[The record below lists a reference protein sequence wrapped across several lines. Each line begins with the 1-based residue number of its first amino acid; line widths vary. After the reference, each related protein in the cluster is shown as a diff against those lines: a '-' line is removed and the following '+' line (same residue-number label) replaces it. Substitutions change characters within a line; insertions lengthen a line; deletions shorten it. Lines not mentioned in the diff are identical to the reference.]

1 MEANAVKTSTQRN
14 TMLTV
19 TENASYNAIKRGMVN
34 NPTSKSATD
43 RLIRR
48 KEVRLRC
55 FCFRNIQMV
64 SVFPTTISIANN
76 PKHRSQNVFHEF
88 KSIAA
93 NWFFLPRCNKNTLF
107 VKKLKKNYKNIP
119 NDLTIFF
126 HVTSNKAIFRFLV
139 VMTSFLFLKKPINHV
154 LFSLALVFF
163 CYYCCFPCFFFLFL
177 FDCLFVCLWSTNH
190 SLGFQKRTS
199 LQSEFNFKS
208 EEKRVTFGLPQCS
221 NFILLLC
228 RTYKIWSNDDKKLFC
243 HE

>member
-1 MEANAVKTSTQRN
+1 
-14 TMLTV
+14 MLTV
-19 TENASYNAIKRGMVN
+19 TEDASYAAIKRGMDN

-43 RLIRR
+43 KLIRR

-93 NWFFLPRCNKNTLF
+93 NCFFLPRCNTITLF
-107 VKKLKKNYKNIP
+107 VEKFKKNYKNIP

-139 VMTSFLFLKKPINHV
+139 VMTSFLFLKKPINHI

-163 CYYCCFPCFFFLFL
+163 CYYCCFPCFFFFFCLIV
-177 FDCLFVCLWSTNH
+177 CLFVCGVQIIH
-190 SLGFQKRTS
+190 LGFKRERVCKASLISNQK
-199 LQSEFNFKS
+199 
-208 EEKRVTFGLPQCS
+208 KRG
-221 NFILLLC
+221 
-228 RTYKIWSNDDKKLFC
+228 
-243 HE
+243 

>member
-1 MEANAVKTSTQRN
+1 MEANAVKTSTRRN
-14 TMLTV
+14 TVSTV
-19 TENASYNAIKRGMVN
+19 IKDASYAPIKRGMVN

-43 RLIRR
+43 KLIRR

-64 SVFPTTISIANN
+64 SVFPTT
-76 PKHRSQNVFHEF
+76 
-88 KSIAA
+88 
-93 NWFFLPRCNKNTLF
+93 WCFLL
-107 VKKLKKNYKNIP
+107 L
-119 NDLTIFF
+119 L
-126 HVTSNKAIFRFLV
+126 
-139 VMTSFLFLKKPINHV
+139 
-154 LFSLALVFF
+154 LFSL
-163 CYYCCFPCFFFLFL
+163 FFFLFL

-228 RTYKIWSNDDKKLFC
+228 RTRNFLP
-243 HE
+243 

>member
-1 MEANAVKTSTQRN
+1 MD
-14 TMLTV
+14 
-19 TENASYNAIKRGMVN
+19 N
-34 NPTSKSATD
+34 NPTSKSAKD

-64 SVFPTTISIANN
+64 SVFPTT
-76 PKHRSQNVFHEF
+76 
-88 KSIAA
+88 
-93 NWFFLPRCNKNTLF
+93 WCFLL
-107 VKKLKKNYKNIP
+107 L
-119 NDLTIFF
+119 L
-126 HVTSNKAIFRFLV
+126 
-139 VMTSFLFLKKPINHV
+139 
-154 LFSLALVFF
+154 LFSL
-163 CYYCCFPCFFFLFL
+163 FFFLFF

-228 RTYKIWSNDDKKLFC
+228 RTRNFLPWVVPPFYEARRASKKEVAPRAPRGTLKSIFFLIF
-243 HE
+243 

>member
-1 MEANAVKTSTQRN
+1 
-14 TMLTV
+14 MLTV
-19 TENASYNAIKRGMVN
+19 TEDASYNAIKRGMVN
-34 NPTSKSATD
+34 NPTSKSAKD

-55 FCFRNIQMV
+55 FCFRNIHDA
-64 SVFPTTISIANN
+64 T
-76 PKHRSQNVFHEF
+76 R
-88 KSIAA
+88 
-93 NWFFLPRCNKNTLF
+93 LPFCEKI
-107 VKKLKKNYKNIP
+107 KKNYKNIP

-228 RTYKIWSNDDKKLFC
+228 RTRNFLP
-243 HE
+243 

>member
-1 MEANAVKTSTQRN
+1 MQHD
-14 TMLTV
+14 
-19 TENASYNAIKRGMVN
+19 Y
-34 NPTSKSATD
+34 P
-43 RLIRR
+43 
-48 KEVRLRC
+48 
-55 FCFRNIQMV
+55 FCEKI
-64 SVFPTTISIANN
+64 
-76 PKHRSQNVFHEF
+76 
-88 KSIAA
+88 
-93 NWFFLPRCNKNTLF
+93 
-107 VKKLKKNYKNIP
+107 KKNYKNIT

-163 CYYCCFPCFFFLFL
+163 FVVIVVVLVFFLFL
-177 FDCLFVCLWSTNH
+177 FDCLFVCLFYCSAKEGKLWSTNH

-228 RTYKIWSNDDKKLFC
+228 RTYKIWSNDDKKLFAMSSPSFLRSPSRK
-243 HE
+243 